1 MTDSF
6 SIRLGYK
13 PQPEGGLI
21 YEEAPRAL
29 RIGLWNIIQDF
40 LREGGLSTY
49 DVLYNSYTTQLRI
62 ARDGKHDREKGVLK
76 MIENCSWYE
85 FFDLCELTFTLLQD
99 VYWYGDLVKEAKD
112 CRYDYTVK
120 LNKIFSEEHIGWR
133 LKKGKLQRVSSE
145 LLDRNIIEPA
155 CVLLKNL
162 IFSGPDGQFSKA
174 LEFYN
179 KRPKPDIENCIKEA
193 VGAIEGVSRII
204 TNRPKDTLGKILPDL
219 VKNGIVKKPLNKIMD
234 SVYGFRGDQPGVG
247 HGQYKPSDLDI
258 TDAEFVLN
266 TCASG
271 ILFLC
276 KKFEIK
282 QPDLR
287 SGDDM
292 PF

>member
-13 PQPEGGLI
+13 PQPEGGTL
-21 YEEAPRAL
+21 YEEAPRTL
-29 RIGLWNIIQDF
+29 KIGFWNLIQDF
-40 LREGGLSTY
+40 LNENSLSTY
-49 DVLYNSYTTQLRI
+49 GVLYDAYTTQLRI
-62 ARDGKHDREKGVLK
+62 PRDEKHDREKSVLK
-76 MIENCSWYE
+76 MIETCSWYE
-85 FFDLCELTFTLLQD
+85 FFDLCEVTFTLLRD
-99 VYWYGDLVKEAKD
+99 VYWSGDIIKEVKE
-112 CRYDYTVK
+112 CRYEYTVK
-120 LNKIFSEEHIGWR
+120 LNKLLSEEHIGWR
-133 LKKGKLQRVSSE
+133 LKKGKFQRVSSE
-145 LLDRNIIEPA
+145 LLDRNIIDPV
-155 CVLLKNL
+155 CVLLKNPL
-162 IFSGPDGQFSKA
+162 FSGPDIQFSKA

-193 VGAIEGVSRII
+193 VGAMEGVAKIL
-204 TNRPKDTLGKILPDL
+204 TNRSKDTLGKILPDL
-219 VKNGIVKKPLNKIMD
+219 VKDGIVKKPLNKIMD
-234 SVYGFRGDQPGVG
+234 SIYGFRGDQPGVG

-282 QPDLR
+282 QPDFR